1 MTKKKDKESPEN
13 QELVNALESIRGLLE
28 KSESKLSAARESLRK
43 AKPPSN
49 HIFRTTAAQS
59 SEPVVPV
66 LDEVIPLEDS
76 DFVYDPDNLDVDLSD
91 ASVPELPLEEVAL
104 ETEEEIPDLAE
115 QAHGETE
122 PTSTILQ
129 QPLDLPPPDA
139 GLDEVELKVLLDDF
153 KADLEKQLHETILQT
168 MIQIEMD
175 IKGAIETELDKLRDK
190 LLKH

>member
-49 HIFRTTAAQS
+49 HIFRTTASQS

-76 DFVYDPDNLDVDLSD
+76 DFVFDPDNLDVDLSD
-91 ASVPELPLEEVAL
+91 TAIPELPLEEVAL
-104 ETEEEIPDLAE
+104 DTDGHREEDDE
-115 QAHGETE
+115 ETE
-122 PTSTILQ
+122 PTSTNLQ
-129 QPLDLPPPDA
+129 QPLDLPPPDS
-139 GLDEVELKVLLDDF
+139 GIDEVELNVLLDDF

-175 IKGAIETELDKLRDK
+175 IKEAMESELDKLKEK
-190 LLKH
+190 LLKHS